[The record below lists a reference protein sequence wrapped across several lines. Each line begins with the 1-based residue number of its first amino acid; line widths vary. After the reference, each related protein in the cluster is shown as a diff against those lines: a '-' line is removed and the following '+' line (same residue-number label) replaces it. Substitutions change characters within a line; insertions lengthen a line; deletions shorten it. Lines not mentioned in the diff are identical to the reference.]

1 MAPLVSVIIP
11 VYNTKNYLENCL
23 DSVIKQTYR
32 NLEIIIIND
41 GSTDGSAKICDDFA
55 AKDSRIKLLHQK
67 NAGLSSAR
75 KAGLKIA
82 TGNYVTFIDC
92 DDSVTVD
99 YCERLLELAKK
110 YQAKLSICAFAEVYP
125 DKTLNFG
132 KGYHEK
138 CFNTAECLRY
148 MLNEQGF
155 TTTAWG
161 KLYARDLWQG
171 LAFPDGKIHEDIGVV
186 YQIIMKCDK
195 IAYTPEPNYYYYQ
208 RKNSITN
215 QKFTVE
221 KLALISLT
229 DKMCDDID
237 QKFAELKNTT
247 NCRRMHARFSILRQ
261 MPSGRKL
268 SPELRQ
274 EQKGIIKYLRQ
285 HKDYILKNP
294 ESTPRDHIAMR
305 TLLLGS
311 YTFKSAWR
319 AYSRVRK

>member
-1 MAPLVSVIIP
+1 MAPLISVIIP
-11 VYNTKNYLENCL
+11 VYNTKNYLKNCL
-23 DSVIKQTYR
+23 NSIVKQTYN
-32 NLEIIIIND
+32 NLEIIIIDD
-41 GSTDGSAKICDDFA
+41 GSQDGSGEICDA
-55 AKDSRIKLLHQK
+55 YAKKDPRIKLIHQK

-75 KAGLKIA
+75 NAALKIA
-82 TGNYVTFIDC
+82 TGDYITFIDG

-99 YCERLLELAKK
+99 YVERLYELVKK
-110 YQAKLSICAFAEVYP
+110 YKTNFSICSFAEIYP
-125 DKTLNFG
+125 ERTVNFG
-132 KGYHEK
+132 KNYSEK

-161 KLYARDLWQG
+161 KLYARELWQN
-171 LAFPDGKIHEDIGVV
+171 LNFPDGKIHEDIGVV
-186 YQIIMKCDK
+186 YQAVMKCNK

-215 QKFTVE
+215 QTFTAD

-237 QKFAELKNTT
+237 KKFPALQNTT

-268 SPELRQ
+268 SPELRKK
-274 EQKGIIKYLRQ
+274 QKEIIKYLRT

-294 ESTPRDHIAMR
+294 ESTPRDHVAMR

-311 YTFKSAWR
+311 HTFKGAWK